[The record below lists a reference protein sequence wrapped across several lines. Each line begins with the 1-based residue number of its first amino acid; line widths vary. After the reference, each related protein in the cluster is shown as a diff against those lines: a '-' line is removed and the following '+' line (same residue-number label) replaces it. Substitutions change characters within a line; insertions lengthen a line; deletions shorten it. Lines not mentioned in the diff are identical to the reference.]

1 MIVSKARTRLIT
13 RFPSGSDSS
22 LSAKRLV
29 FSGMAWTCTREPCAA
44 LTEMAWNLLFSST
57 RNARCTPTRRPSPL
71 YTTPTPTTT
80 ETTQILTT
88 SPTPRSTSR
97 LLLRRSHRASKLC
110 MTTTRMRRTR
120 TTTTRSKRRITRP
133 RSTAKPLWRKTLY
146 RSPTAK
152 PMGTRPRGKKMTSTT
167 GAGTA
172 ALPSLPR
179 RLMTS
184 TRSVSQ
190 SMPWTPRA
198 MAPMCMTRRP
208 MGHGTLVTRREP
220 LSTEMR
226 TSRVCLVAQSPGLS
240 SWWSQLLVPQCS
252 SPPRR
257 SPLLPWTPHTR
268 AEPCL
273 NFGTR
278 CALSC

>member
-97 LLLRRSHRASKLC
+97 LLLRRSHRASKLS
-110 MTTTRMRRTR
+110 MTNTMKMRTR
-120 TTTTRSKRRITRP
+120 TTRRRKRIIMRP
-133 RSTAKPLWRKTLY
+133 RSTAKPSCRKTLY
-146 RSPTAK
+146 RFPIAK
-152 PMGTRPRGKKMTSTT
+152 QMRTRPRRKKMTSLT

-226 TSRVCLVAQSPGLS
+226 RKRRVCLV
-240 SWWSQLLVPQCS
+240 V
-252 SPPRR
+252 
-257 SPLLPWTPHTR
+257 
-268 AEPCL
+268 
-273 NFGTR
+273 
-278 CALSC
+278 

>member
-1 MIVSKARTRLIT
+1 MTSMIVSKAKTRST
-13 RFPSGSDSS
+13 NRFPNSSGT
-22 LSAKRLV
+22 LLGAKRLES
-29 FSGMAWTCTREPCAA
+29 SGIIWTCTRESCAA
-44 LTEMAWNLLFSST
+44 LMEMALSSLFSST
-57 RNARCTPTRRPSPL
+57 STAPCTPTRRTSPRCS
-71 YTTPTPTTT
+71 TPTPTT
-80 ETTQILTT
+80 
-88 SPTPRSTSR
+88 SPTLRITSR

-133 RSTAKPLWRKTLY
+133 RSTAKPSCRKTLY
-146 RSPTAK
+146 RFPIAK
-152 PMGTRPRGKKMTSTT
+152 QMRTRPRRKKMTSLT